1 MVYDVIKSTFQ
12 IALEDSRIRTLGSGQ
27 EIYYPPSM
35 IHDSRDILLFYIIFC
50 LLNKLNVERALWW
63 ACVVN
68 ELADR
73 YRIVNL
79 LGCV

>member
-1 MVYDVIKSTFQ
+1 MVYDVIKRTFQ
-12 IALEDSRIRTLGSGQ
+12 IAIEDSRIRALGSEQG
-27 EIYYPPSM
+27 IYYPPS
-35 IHDSRDILLFYIIFC
+35 IHDSRDILIFYIIFC

-73 YRIVNL
+73 SRIVNL

>member
-1 MVYDVIKSTFQ
+1 
-12 IALEDSRIRTLGSGQ
+12 
-27 EIYYPPSM
+27 M
-35 IHDSRDILLFYIIFC
+35 IDDSRDILIFFIFC

-73 YRIVNL
+73 SRIVKNVKL
-79 LGCV
+79 VGCGLCTVSL